1 MEITEVL
8 QQLKQDGKLD
18 EIWLAISLAKINSL
32 INAKVGT
39 NLLEQEALHP
49 TLVRQLLELSLEE
62 ISEAMITRLQSR
74 N

>member
-1 MEITEVL
+1 METSEVL

-32 INAKVGT
+32 IHSKIGT